1 MKKGILVA
9 CLSLLVLTLTG
20 CGDDT
25 VKTMKCSR
33 TMDQNGIKADFQYEV
48 TYKGKDVVTVKTV
61 EKMETTEDN
70 ADALEAAKESVEK
83 MYADY
88 NKLDHYSNE
97 VKVEGNVLTSTT
109 EIDYSKVDT
118 EAMIKLDS
126 ANGSLI
132 KDGKINI
139 DDLRSMYEATGA
151 SCEK

>member
-9 CLSLLVLTLTG
+9 CLSLVVLTLTG

-48 TYKGKDVVTVKTV
+48 TYKGNDVITVKTV
-61 EKMETTEDN
+61 EKMETSEEN
-70 ADALEAAKESVEK
+70 AKALEEAKKQVET

-126 ANGSLI
+126 ANGSII
-132 KDGKINI
+132 KDGKINV
-139 DDLRSMYEATGA
+139 DDLKSMYESTGA
-151 SCEK
+151 TCEK